1 MTQKTNHILKI
12 LSGPNLGAEV
22 ALVHGEY
29 TIGSGDACDI
39 ILADSAIAD
48 CHLRLFVQQDTV
60 TVFPLDGKVLR
71 ETLQL
76 DTDGEVVGDFIPL
89 TVGGTHICFG
99 PANEAWPNLP
109 VSSLLEGAGAPES
122 SPFDSTG
129 AATETLPV
137 DSPEGE
143 DTEQE
148 PEYEALPPLE
158 LLQPEHSPALPK
170 PKKFSKRQMCTA
182 ACAIVVFLL
191 LAGLNFSDNRPPS
204 EQLTTLLAES
214 GYSGLQVS
222 TAKSGEL
229 SVSGMVSS
237 KDSLQTLQ
245 DVIEGNS
252 ISAKL
257 DVHVAES
264 LASSL
269 QNAVIEHGM
278 VLQVLHVSDNTI
290 RISGYAKDDNAKQR
304 IVSVVKTLPVA
315 HADIRYSL
323 TDWKTLKQE
332 VARILKERGLL
343 TALTFSAE
351 TFTVKV
357 TGEITEAQAASWE
370 GARDEVA
377 DLLQAPAPF
386 TAIKRPLVTD
396 EDMASDGFG
405 SRRTRSGKNSRNVM
419 LSCSAVKPLG
429 WISVEGKKL
438 RRARVGGKA
447 YTIGSKTSQGYRIQE
462 ITDSLIVL
470 SKKTHTLYCPAGE
483 N

>member
-1 MTQKTNHILKI
+1 MTQKTTHILKI
-12 LSGPNLGAEV
+12 LSGPNIGAEV
-22 ALVHGEY
+22 ALVYGEY
-29 TIGSGDACDI
+29 TIGSGDTCDI

-48 CHLRLFVQQDTV
+48 CHLRLLVQEDTV
-60 TVFPLDGKVLR
+60 TVYPLDGTILR

-76 DTDGEVVGDFIPL
+76 DAEGEVVGDFIPL

-109 VSSLLEGAGAPES
+109 VSSLLEGAGTPETP
-122 SPFDSTG
+122 PFDSTG
-129 AATETLPV
+129 AATETHPA
-137 DSPEGE
+137 DSPERE

-148 PEYEALPPLE
+148 SEYDALPPLD

-170 PKKFSKRQMCTA
+170 PKKFTKRQLCAA
-182 ACAIVVFLL
+182 ACGTVIFLL
-191 LAGLNFSDNRPPS
+191 LAGLHFSDNRPPS
-204 EQLTTLLAES
+204 EQLTTLLAEK
-214 GYSGLQVS
+214 GYSGLNV
-222 TAKSGEL
+222 TAADNGEL
-229 SVSGMVSS
+229 SVSGMVPTTDSFLILQNVIS
-237 KDSLQTLQ
+237 KKP
-245 DVIEGNS
+245 V
-252 ISAKL
+252 SAKL

-269 QNAVIEHGM
+269 QNTVIEHGM
-278 VLQVLHVSDNTI
+278 VLQVLHVSDNII
-290 RISGYAKDDNAKQR
+290 RVSGYAKDDNAKQR
-304 IVSVVKTLPVA
+304 IVSVIKTLPVA

-332 VARILKERGLL
+332 VARILKERDLL

-351 TFTVKV
+351 TFTVNV
-357 TGEITEAQAASWE
+357 TGEITQAQAASWE

-386 TAIKRPLVTD
+386 TTIKRPLVTD

-405 SRRTRSGKNSRNVM
+405 SRRTRSGKNSRSVL

-429 WISVEGKKL
+429 WITVEGKKL
-438 RRARVGGKA
+438 RRARVSGKA
-447 YTIGSKTSQGYRIQE
+447 YTIGSKTAQGYRIQE